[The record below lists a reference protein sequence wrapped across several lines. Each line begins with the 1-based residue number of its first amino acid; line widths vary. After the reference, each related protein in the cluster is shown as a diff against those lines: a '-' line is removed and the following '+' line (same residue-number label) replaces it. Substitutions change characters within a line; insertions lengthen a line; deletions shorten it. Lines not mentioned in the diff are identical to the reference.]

1 MRFQSLFIS
10 ALLFGALTGQLFAN
24 DPPTPTPVSTVV
36 LADTGTIV
44 NTVATEPLK
53 IGAWVARSESTAIA
67 VRIYEDG
74 TIKKAKIRRYEL
86 VDGEFSDVT
95 TKFKKS
101 DGSETAPVAV
111 FETTLVLKAGY
122 ANTYELMYPVE
133 ATPVRIGYIR
143 FYKGNQGRTASS
155 AAIRLEAA
163 VVVGAT
169 NPCDEPPI
177 DDIGEEEFI
186 NATASSAPSAAI
198 PGFKVAPETSEIP

>member
-1 MRFQSLFIS
+1 MRFQSLFII

-24 DPPTPTPVSTVV
+24 EPPTPTPINTVV

-44 NTVATEPLK
+44 NTVATEPQK

-74 TIKKAKIRRYEL
+74 NTKKAKIRRYKLE
-86 VDGEFSDVT
+86 DGEFISVM

-101 DGSETAPVAV
+101 DESETGPVAV
-111 FETTLVLKAGY
+111 FETTLIPNTRH
-122 ANTYELMYPVE
+122 ANTYELMYTVE
-133 ATPVRIGYIR
+133 GAPVRIGYIR

-155 AAIRLEAA
+155 AVIRLEK
-163 VVVGAT
+163 VVGAM

-177 DDIGEEEFI
+177 DDIGEEEVI
-186 NATASSAPSAAI
+186 NANDSSAPSIAI
-198 PGFKVAPETSEIP
+198 PGFKVATETP